1 MFSQEKKKVMQSP
14 MKHQQNQPGKK
25 VKGPILQGH
34 FLFHFPHASF
44 GRDFQEYSWCAEY
57 SSILLSQE

>member
-1 MFSQEKKKVMQSP
+1 

-34 FLFHFPHASF
+34 SIPPHASLGQNTWIDILTQF
-44 GRDFQEYSWCAEY
+44 SFQISVIWNEICAQ
-57 SSILLSQE
+57 SR

>member
-34 FLFHFPHASF
+34 FFHFPHASF
-44 GRDFQEYSWCAEY
+44 GQNTKID
-57 SSILLSQE
+57 LLTQFLFEKNGR

>member
-1 MFSQEKKKVMQSP
+1 MQSP

-34 FLFHFPHASF
+34 FSFLFPHASF
-44 GRDFQEYSWCAEY
+44 GQNTRIDSLIQFLFEKNGR
-57 SSILLSQE
+57 